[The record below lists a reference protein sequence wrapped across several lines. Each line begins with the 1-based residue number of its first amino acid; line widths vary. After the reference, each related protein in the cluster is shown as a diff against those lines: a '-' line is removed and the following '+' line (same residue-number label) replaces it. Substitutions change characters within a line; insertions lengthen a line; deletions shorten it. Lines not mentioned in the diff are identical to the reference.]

1 MENIE
6 DLNTKA
12 HKAVK
17 VYSKKLLLVY
27 DLYVFKCVS
36 PIFFKCPSKR
46 IIDFY
51 LSNVSENHLE
61 VGAGTGFL
69 LKKCKSAGKIQDL
82 SLLDLSEN
90 CLEATQKSIKPIEA
104 KIYKANI
111 LETLPLQNRK
121 FKSIGLNF
129 VLHCVP
135 GDFKT
140 KGMALLNLGDHLTE
154 DGSIFGSTAIYDSKQ
169 NIMAKIVMDTYNK
182 MGIFNNTDDKKNELE
197 AILCGGFNKVSITQ
211 FGNVLFFKASKRKS

>member
-1 MENIE
+1 MENLE

-17 VYSKKLLLVY
+17 IYSKNLLSVY

-36 PIFFKCPSKR
+36 PIFFRCPSEK

-51 LSNVSENHLE
+51 LNNVSENHLE

-69 LKKCKSAGKIQDL
+69 LKKCKNAGKIKML

-111 LETLPLQNRK
+111 LEDLPLETEK

-140 KGMALLNLGDHLTE
+140 KGMALLNLGNHLTE
-154 DGSIFGSTAIYDSKQ
+154 DGAIFGSTAIYDSKQ
-169 NIMAKIVMDTYNK
+169 NVMAKLVMDTYNK
-182 MGIFNNTDDKKNELE
+182 TGIFNNKDDKKNELE
-197 AILCGGFNKVSITQ
+197 EVLRDGFGKVSVTQ
-211 FGNVLFFKASKRKS
+211 IGNVLFFKASKRKA

>member
-1 MENIE
+1 MENVNEI
-6 DLNTKA
+6 NVKA

-17 VYSKKLLLVY
+17 IYSKSLLSFY

-36 PIFFKCPSKR
+36 PIFFRCPSEK

-51 LSNVSENHLE
+51 LNNVSENHLE

-69 LKKCKSAGKIQDL
+69 LKKCQNAEKIKHL

-90 CLEATQKSIKPIEA
+90 CLQATQKSIKPIKA
-104 KIYKANI
+104 TVYKANI
-111 LETLPLQNRK
+111 LEALPLQNRK

-135 GDFKT
+135 GNFKT
-140 KGMALLNLGDHLTE
+140 KGMALLNLGNHLTE
-154 DGSIFGSTAIYDSKQ
+154 DGSIFGSTAIYDSNQ
-169 NIMAKIVMDTYNK
+169 NIMAKLVMDAYNK
-182 MGIFNNTDDKKNELE
+182 SGIFNNIDDKKNELE
-197 AILCGGFNKVSITQ
+197 DILLSDFNNVSVTQ
-211 FGNVLFFKASKRKS
+211 ISNVIFFKASKRKA